1 MPRPGCGPELTTRA
15 NAVDLPPAIQLAVE
29 VVPAAKVP
37 LLAGEAE
44 VDTWRIV
51 EVFAPLPFELGLAW
65 SAGSG
70 SGAEAQITVGRSAR
84 ICVFA
89 RSLRLTARNLTTT
102 QHRAGV
108 TVADAF
114 AITRNTF
121 ETPLLFGEGASQDV
135 SIPPFAETFRAEIAD
150 GAGWAATTVEVF
162 DGMNKLRATY
172 NAAFQ
177 PAGGVPVGG
186 ARKVRLSTTAPA
198 LDGRVVFHLSL

>member
-29 VVPAAKVP
+29 VIPGAKVP

-51 EVFAPLPFELGLAW
+51 EVFAPLPFELSLAW

-89 RSLRLTARNLTTT
+89 RSVRLTAQNLTTT
-102 QHRAGV
+102 AHRAGV
-108 TVADAF
+108 TVADGF
-114 AITRNTF
+114 AITHNTW
-121 ETPLLFGEGASQDV
+121 EVPLLFGFGVDQDV
-135 SIPPFAETFRAEIAD
+135 PIPPFAQTFRVEIAE
-150 GAGWAATTVEVF
+150 GSGWATTTVEVF
-162 DGMNKLRATY
+162 DGLNDVRATY

-177 PAGGVPVGG
+177 PASGVPVGG
-186 ARKVRLSTTAPA
+186 ARKVRVSTPDPA
-198 LDGRVVFHLSL
+198 LHGRVVFHLSL